1 MGEMVKTSL
10 IKEINKDSIE
20 QIILFKH
27 VNRDDGDF
35 LKQNFDFDNKQ
46 IKQFSEGYRDI
57 GLIIELK
64 KEAAGLNFDWSPFI
78 NRVVIKND
86 IINKLDNVF
95 VNQDF
100 NKVLLLTTKRLLKI
114 DLNKLNEKIGLINGA
129 IHHYNVK
136 VEKERKE
143 IEHELSDIDKIM

>member
-114 DLNKLNEKIGLINGA
+114 DLNKLNEKIGLINDA